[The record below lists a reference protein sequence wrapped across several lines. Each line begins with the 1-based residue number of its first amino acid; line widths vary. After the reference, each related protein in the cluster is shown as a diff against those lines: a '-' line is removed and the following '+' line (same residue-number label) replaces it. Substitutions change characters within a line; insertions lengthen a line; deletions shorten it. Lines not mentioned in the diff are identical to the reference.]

1 MLIFEEILFLTP
13 MKKFLFSILA
23 VITGGLTPLSADE
36 DQLSKEL
43 LSDLEPEFWTNGN
56 YFYVQSIADTF
67 IDDPFWEGQLENAEF
82 ASLHLYAG
90 LSRLYRSD
98 LREETKEHLETA
110 CRKSI
115 EEYGESSRLEGLA
128 LMGLGRYF
136 GNSDLE
142 KAIGYDKQAV
152 TMIELACGKNAVET
166 AVAEQSLAYHQV
178 LSGNTAEAEKLFKSA
193 EKRFEDGNTC
203 KSLMYA
209 RFLTERSIL
218 WTMEKDADKA
228 FSDIEKAAALL
239 NSFDDTKTDVVNV
252 ETFIYFYGM
261 AVYVCNSFGLWN
273 DAVEFGTENLELMKG
288 AGMDRTADY
297 AANMANIGTAYI
309 FLKDNNRAYE
319 WYQKAKDT
327 YEALG
332 QTADNGY
339 KNVINALNWLSAQ

>member
-1 MLIFEEILFLTP
+1 MTQ

-23 VITGGLTPLSADE
+23 VIAGGLIPLSADD

-43 LSDLEPEFWTNGN
+43 LSDVEPEFWTNGN
-56 YFYVQSIADTF
+56 YFYVQSIADSF
-67 IDDPFWEGQLENAEF
+67 IGDPFWAGQLENAEF
-82 ASLHLYAG
+82 ATLHLYAG

-98 LREETKEHLETA
+98 SGKQTKEHLETA
-110 CRKSI
+110 RRKSI
-115 EEYGESSRLEGLA
+115 EEYGESSRSEGLA
-128 LMGLGRYF
+128 LMGLGKYF
-136 GNSDLE
+136 GNSDLQ
-142 KAIGYDKQAV
+142 KAIGYDKQALA
-152 TMIELACGKNAVET
+152 MIELACGKNAVET
-166 AVAEQSLAYHQV
+166 AVAEQSLAYHQA
-178 LSGNTAEAEKLFKSA
+178 LSGNTEEAEKLFESA

-228 FSDIEKAAALL
+228 FADIEKAAALL

-261 AVYVCNSFGLWN
+261 AVYVCNSFGLWH
-273 DAVEFGTENLELMKG
+273 DAVEFGTENLELMK
-288 AGMDRTADY
+288 ATGMDKTADC

-309 FLKDNNRAYE
+309 FLKDNDRASE
-319 WYQKAKDT
+319 WYQKAKDM
-327 YEALG
+327 YETLG

-339 KNVINALNWLSAQ
+339 KNVVNALNWLSAQ